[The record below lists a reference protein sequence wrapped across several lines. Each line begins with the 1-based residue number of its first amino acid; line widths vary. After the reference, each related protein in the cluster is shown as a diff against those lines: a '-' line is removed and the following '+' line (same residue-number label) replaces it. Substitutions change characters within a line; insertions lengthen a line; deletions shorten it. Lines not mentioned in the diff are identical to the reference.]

1 MNENNDD
8 ISKIKAKVRYLMTER
23 ASCEKYLLAR
33 HQMVNASFVEMK
45 TLAGRRVRKTSA
57 YYLSRKVGR
66 TTKLTYITKDDLAVV
81 RKRALSWKY
90 YSRNL
95 SEYVKRSKEIEEL
108 FRRLGILSLDIP
120 DRYK

>member
-1 MNENNDD
+1 M
-8 ISKIKAKVRYLMTER
+8 I
-23 ASCEKYLLAR
+23 
-33 HQMVNASFVEMK
+33 NASFVEMK
-45 TLAGRRVRKTSA
+45 TLAGRMVRKTPA
-57 YYLSRKVGR
+57 YYLSRKVDGV
-66 TTKLTYITKDDLAVV
+66 TKLTYIRKDDLDIV
-81 RKRALSWKY
+81 KRRATSWKY

>member
-1 MNENNDD
+1 MNENNDN

-33 HQMVNASFVEMK
+33 HKMINASFVEMK
-45 TLAGRRVRKTSA
+45 TLAGRRVRKTPA

-66 TTKLTYITKDDLAVV
+66 TTKLTYIRKDDLAVV

>member
-1 MNENNDD
+1 MNENEDN

-45 TLAGRRVRKTSA
+45 KLAGRKVRKTPA

-66 TTKLTYITKDDLAVV
+66 ITKLTYIRKDDLAVV